1 MPYAA
6 TDFGGASQLFNQDQQ
21 VRNATADAAL
31 RNFIQTRQ
39 FQQQMAEQM
48 ATRDQN
54 AGFTQQELDI
64 NRAKGLAE
72 ATRYQNDADYQK
84 NYLKMIADGG
94 GATPAEKF
102 KIGQQTAAGLA
113 QNGNGQND
121 IGWWKER
128 FPWMDDNTALNH
140 ATTNKTVQDQLSTP
154 YTTGM
159 ETARQQNLI
168 DHANRTLT
176 AATQPAPSGGFW
188 GGRYNPRN
196 WGWFNGGT
204 NPVTSTDTS
213 WVAQQRARLGA
224 FQQAHPLNQALITR
238 NPDGSWG
245 SAAPMP
251 TFMNPMYRN
260 TGGIGVVPSTQVP
273 TAGVPTVQLGQPF
286 QVPNVGYD
294 IVGNRGNLNGAMP
307 VGLVSVIN
315 PKGKRVKIPQDQL
328 QDALTQGY
336 TSVPPVTEFAQ

>member
-1 MPYAA
+1 MPAYVGD
-6 TDFGGASQLFNQDQQ
+6 TIGQASQLFNQDQQ
-21 VRNATADAAL
+21 VRNASADEAFRQL
-31 RNFIQTRQ
+31 LGQLNFRR
-39 FQQQMAEQM
+39 QMAEQM

-94 GATPAEKF
+94 ATPTEKF

-121 IGWWKER
+121 IGWWKGQ

-224 FQQAHPLNQALITR
+224 LQQAHPLNQALITR

-294 IVGNRGNLNGAMP
+294 IVGNRGNLNGVIPQDATSIAVP
-307 VGLVSVIN
+307 PLGQRTVGQTYTL
-315 PKGKRVKIPQDQL
+315 PKGKFTWTTAGWIP
-328 QDALTQGY
+328 A
-336 TSVPPVTEFAQ
+336 AM